1 MRRGQQNQDRM
12 RICGFRLTAV
22 GQKDKRDAQMVFAAL
37 ARQIRACTRL
47 TVGGETRRV
56 LRELTKAA

>member
-1 MRRGQQNQDRM
+1 MRT
-12 RICGFRLTAV
+12 CGFRLTAV